1 MKSYALSV
9 RQDDRSETDQSL
21 RTIIFVAGDL
31 HSTVNVITIN
41 NKLTFS
47 LLKWMTKGN
56 FQKSE
61 LTGQTGH
68 FENEIG
74 VLRSFH

>member
-1 MKSYALSV
+1 MKSYPLSV
-9 RQDDRSETDQSL
+9 RQDDRCEIDQSP

-31 HSTVNVITIN
+31 HSNVNVITIN

-61 LTGQTGH
+61 LTGQTCH

-74 VLRSFH
+74 VLKSSH

>member
-1 MKSYALSV
+1 M
-9 RQDDRSETDQSL
+9 
-21 RTIIFVAGDL
+21 FVAGDV

-61 LTGQTGH
+61 LTGQTCH

-74 VLRSFH
+74 VLNSFH

>member
-1 MKSYALSV
+1 MKSYPLSV
-9 RQDDRSETDQSL
+9 RQDDQSETDQSL

-47 LLKWMTKGN
+47 LQKWMTKGN
-56 FQKSE
+56 FQKSD
-61 LTGQTGH
+61 LTGQTCH
-68 FENEIG
+68 FEKEIG

>member
-1 MKSYALSV
+1 M
-9 RQDDRSETDQSL
+9 
-21 RTIIFVAGDL
+21 FVAGDV

-47 LLKWMTKGN
+47 LLKWMTKGS

-61 LTGQTGH
+61 LTGQTCH

-74 VLRSFH
+74 VLNSFH

>member
-21 RTIIFVAGDL
+21 RTIIFAAGDL
-31 HSTVNVITIN
+31 HSTMNVITIN

-61 LTGQTGH
+61 VTGQTCH

-74 VLRSFH
+74 VLKSSH

>member
-1 MKSYALSV
+1 MKSYPLSV
-9 RQDDRSETDQSL
+9 RQDDQSETDQSPK
-21 RTIIFVAGDL
+21 TVIFVAGDL

-41 NKLTFS
+41 NKLIFS

-61 LTGQTGH
+61 LTGQTCH
-68 FENEIG
+68 FESEIG
-74 VLRSFH
+74 VLKSFH

>member
-1 MKSYALSV
+1 MKSYTLSV

-61 LTGQTGH
+61 LTGQTCH

-74 VLRSFH
+74 VLKSSH

>member
-1 MKSYALSV
+1 MKSYPPSV
-9 RQDDRSETDQSL
+9 RQDDQTETDQSL

-31 HSTVNVITIN
+31 HGTVNVITIN

-61 LTGQTGH
+61 LTGQTCH

>member
-1 MKSYALSV
+1 MKSYPPSV
-9 RQDDRSETDQSL
+9 RQDDQSETDQSL

-31 HSTVNVITIN
+31 HSTMNVITIN

-61 LTGQTGH
+61 LTSQTCH

-74 VLRSFH
+74 VLKSSH

>member
-1 MKSYALSV
+1 MKSYPWSV
-9 RQDDRSETDQSL
+9 RQDDHGETDQSL

-31 HSTVNVITIN
+31 HSTMNVITIN

-47 LLKWMTKGN
+47 LLKWMTK
-56 FQKSE
+56 SE
-61 LTGQTGH
+61 LTRQTCH

-74 VLRSFH
+74 VLKSFH

>member
-1 MKSYALSV
+1 MKSYPPSV
-9 RQDDRSETDQSL
+9 REDDQSETDQSL

-41 NKLTFS
+41 NKLIFS

-61 LTGQTGH
+61 LTGQTCH

-74 VLRSFH
+74 VLKSFH

>member
-1 MKSYALSV
+1 MKSYPLSV
-9 RQDDRSETDQSL
+9 RQDDQSETDQSL
-21 RTIIFVAGDL
+21 RTIIFVAEDL

-61 LTGQTGH
+61 LTGQTCH

-74 VLRSFH
+74 VLKSSH

>member
-61 LTGQTGH
+61 
-68 FENEIG
+68 NEIR
-74 VLRSFH
+74 VLKSFH